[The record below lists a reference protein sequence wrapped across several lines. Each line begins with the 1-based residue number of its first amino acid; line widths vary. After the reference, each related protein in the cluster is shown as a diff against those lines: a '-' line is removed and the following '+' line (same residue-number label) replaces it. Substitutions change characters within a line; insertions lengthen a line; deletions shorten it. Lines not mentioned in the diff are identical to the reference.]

1 MTKKLKWRLT
11 KLPTSEEVNILV
23 LSKIISQEEARE
35 ILFTEEKEE
44 KEKSADDSKQEI
56 KFLKEL
62 VEKLSNNNR
71 SQIIETIR
79 YIEKPYYSYQW
90 IQPYVSW
97 CSSNSLLGGT
107 HGASGNSSLANAVNC
122 SASSSNAID
131 VNFSAIS

>member
-1 MTKKLKWRLT
+1 MTKKNLKWRLS
-11 KLPTSEEVNILV
+11 KLPTPDEVRELVKDKILTN
-23 LSKIISQEEARE
+23 EEARE
-35 ILFTEEKEE
+35 ILFSEEIEN
-44 KEKSADDSKQEI
+44 EKSSEDLKQEI

-79 YIEKPYYSYQW
+79 YIEKPYNNYQW

-97 CSSNSLLGGT
+97 CSSNCTS
-107 HGASGNSSLANAVNC
+107 GASGNSSLANAVNC
-122 SASSSNAID
+122 LASSASAID